1 MMMKLQM
8 VQDRFTVR
16 DRFSKRRA
24 AGMYKDIMIKQIGVV
39 RVSILDPPEMPLT
52 GLPSV
57 VRVFPGYADA
67 LLRLEEHSHYWVLTW
82 FDQARRDV
90 LKTIPWR
97 INPNLP
103 EFGVFGLRS
112 PARPNPVGLSLVR
125 LEKVEGS
132 TLYVTGLDAVDGT
145 PVIDIK
151 PYFEND
157 IVFSARTPHM
167 QPARRE
173 ILQEIFFKQAMAYHQ
188 EECSG
193 LHLAVRMAML
203 AEENFGHISAPD
215 LMVTVNGSACLADTL
230 QGLTRARLANP
241 PRFQYQY
248 NESLRQSTWVKDGR
262 TLNIT
267 SRCRL
272 WPDDFWYAE
281 DKEIFEVSLVGS

>member
-1 MMMKLQM
+1 MTMTMKLQM
-8 VQDRFTVR
+8 AQDR
-16 DRFSKRRA
+16 SIKRRVDRMQP
-24 AGMYKDIMIKQIGVV
+24 GIDIKPIGIV
-39 RVSILDPPEMPLT
+39 RVSILDPVEMPLT
-52 GLPSV
+52 GHPSV
-57 VRVFPGYADA
+57 VRVFPGYKDA

-90 LKTIPWR
+90 LKTIPRR

-112 PARPNPVGLSLVR
+112 PGRPNPVGLSLVR

-167 QPARRE
+167 HPARRE
-173 ILQEIFFKQAMAYHQ
+173 ILQEILFKQAMAYHQ
-188 EECSG
+188 EECSD
-193 LHLAVRMAML
+193 LHLAVRMTML
-203 AEENFGHISAPD
+203 AEETFGHISAPD

-241 PRFQYQY
+241 PRFKFQPA
-248 NESLRQSTWVKDGR
+248 ETLRRSTWFKDGR
-262 TLNIT
+262 TLCVT

-281 DKEIFEVSLVGS
+281 DNEIFDISLENG

>member
-1 MMMKLQM
+1 MMMMMKLQL
-8 VQDRFTVR
+8 VQDRPI
-16 DRFSKRRA
+16 KRRA
-24 AGMYKDIMIKQIGVV
+24 ARMYENIVIKPIGVV
-39 RVSILDPPEMPLT
+39 RVSILDPAEMPLT
-52 GLPSV
+52 GHPAV

-97 INPNLP
+97 VNPNLP
-103 EFGVFGLRS
+103 EYGVFGLRS

-173 ILQEIFFKQAMAYHQ
+173 ILQEILFKQAMTYHQ
-188 EECSG
+188 EECSD

-203 AEENFGHISAPD
+203 A
-215 LMVTVNGSACLADTL
+215 
-230 QGLTRARLANP
+230 NP
-241 PRFQYQY
+241 PRFKFQPDA
-248 NESLRQSTWVKDGR
+248 SLRQSTWVKEGR
-262 TLNIT
+262 TLIVT

-281 DKEIFEVSLVGS
+281 DKEIFDISLRIS